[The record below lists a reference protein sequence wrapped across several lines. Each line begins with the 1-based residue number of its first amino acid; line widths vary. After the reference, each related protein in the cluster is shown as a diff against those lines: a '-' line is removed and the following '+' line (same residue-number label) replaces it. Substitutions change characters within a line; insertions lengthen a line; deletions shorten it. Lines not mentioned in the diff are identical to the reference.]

1 MRKIIAAVLAAACI
15 GTVACA
21 DEINAEESSPTLVY
35 AVGSQLM
42 CRNDEVINMWD
53 RPFIYNETTFV
64 PLRNVVENI
73 GGKADYD
80 DFSHTISA
88 SYNGKTYMISANDE
102 RIRIFDGVSFVPM
115 RELCETLGL
124 SVGWNSGI
132 VMICDGDSA
141 VSDEAAAQYK
151 TLLEYTGYKD
161 EYFTPRRVVNP
172 YVTYSYEQ
180 MNADVN
186 LLQKMYPDLIS
197 VYSIGKTTE
206 GRDITAFTL
215 GKGDRKIILCGA
227 MHARE
232 YIAAV
237 FLMYMAD
244 NYALAYIN
252 NDTSDGYSFRDALD
266 SVQFIIIPMVNPDGI
281 NLVQNGYDSTQN
293 PDYLRSLPTN
303 DFSFRGWK
311 ATANGVDLNNNFD
324 ILWRLKGSGPSY
336 AGYGGD
342 YAASEPETRAMQDL
356 INNTDFEIF
365 ASFHSQGQVIYWM
378 DPNCNQDLVEK
389 FSPYVDRI
397 CRETGFDKMPSDG
410 EVGYSGY
417 MTDYVRYFKEK
428 MALTIEMC
436 PYIGDYPYPQ
446 SDFDAAAYPLRNIG
460 LILADISKSL

>member
-1 MRKIIAAVLAAACI
+1 
-15 GTVACA
+15 
-21 DEINAEESSPTLVY
+21 
-35 AVGSQLM
+35 M

-53 RPFIYNETTFV
+53 RPFVYNETTFV
-64 PLRNVVENI
+64 PLRNVAENI
-73 GGKADYD
+73 GGTADYD
-80 DFSHTISA
+80 NFSNTISA
-88 SYNGKTYMISANDE
+88 SYNGKTYRISANDE
-102 RIRIFDGVSFVPM
+102 RVHIFDGVSFVPM

-124 SVGWNSGI
+124 SVSWNNGI
-132 VMICDGDSA
+132 VTICEGDSSI
-141 VSDEAAAQYK
+141 SDEAAAQYR
-151 TLLEYTGYKD
+151 TLLGYTGYKD

-197 VYSIGKTTE
+197 AYSIGKTTE

-232 YIAAV
+232 YVAAV

-244 NYALAYIN
+244 NYALAYV
-252 NDTSDGYSFRDALD
+252 NDGTSDGYSVRNALD
-266 SVQFIIIPMVNPDGI
+266 SVQFIIVPMVNPDGI

-293 PDYLRSLPTN
+293 PDYVRSLPTN
-303 DFSFRGWK
+303 DYSYRGWK
-311 ATANGVDLNNNFD
+311 ATVNGVDLNNNFD
-324 ILWRLKGSGPSY
+324 ILWRPKGSGPSY

-378 DPNCNQDLVEK
+378 DPNCNQDLVAK

-397 CRETGFDKMPSDG
+397 CWETGFDKMPSDG
-410 EVGYSGY
+410 EYGYSGY

-446 SDFDAAAYPLRNIG
+446 SDFDAVAYPLRNIG
-460 LILADISKSL
+460 LILADISGEL